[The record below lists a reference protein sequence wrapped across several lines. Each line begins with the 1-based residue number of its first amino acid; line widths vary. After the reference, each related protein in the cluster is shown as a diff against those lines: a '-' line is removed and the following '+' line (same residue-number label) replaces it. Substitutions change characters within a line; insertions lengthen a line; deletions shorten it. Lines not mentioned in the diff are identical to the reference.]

1 MRPSAIA
8 YSRCRQNQTMTSSD
22 KPILEPS
29 WVLRAVIAVCPFIA
43 MSDTVIDAL
52 GISVAMFTMVMI
64 STLLMIAV
72 IHVIPAS
79 GRWIAAV
86 LITSSAAAAVA
97 VAFDAWAHV
106 MHDRLNVFLAM
117 LVCNP
122 VLLADL
128 GFAPQRPTNLLRR
141 SLMRA
146 LSAIW
151 ILVGLSLGRELVGRG
166 SLLHDSGA
174 LFGDHHAFEI
184 AAFRSDM
191 GFLLAMLA
199 PGAFFA
205 IGIAFAL
212 YQRITRTDK
221 E

>member
-1 MRPSAIA
+1 MS
-8 YSRCRQNQTMTSSD
+8 SLKQNM
-22 KPILEPS
+22 LEPS

-52 GISVAMFTMVMI
+52 GISIA
-64 STLLMIAV
+64 MIAMV
-72 IHVIPAS
+72 TIATLVMMVTMRVIPENARWVAS
-79 GRWIAAV
+79 V
-86 LITSSAAAAVA
+86 LIASSAAAAVA
-97 VAFDAWAHV
+97 VAFDAWAHG
-106 MHDRLNVFLAM
+106 MHERLHVFLAM

-128 GFAPQRPTNLLRR
+128 GFAPQQPSRLLRR
-141 SLMRA
+141 SLTRA
-146 LSAIW
+146 LLAAW

-166 SLLHDSGA
+166 SLLHDSSA
-174 LFGDHHAFEI
+174 LLSDAHSLELI
-184 AAFRSDM
+184 AFRSDM

-212 YQRITRTDK
+212 YQRLTRDNK

>member
-1 MRPSAIA
+1 MS
-8 YSRCRQNQTMTSSD
+8 SGKLTM
-22 KPILEPS
+22 LEPS

-52 GISVAMFTMVMI
+52 GISVAMIAMVTM
-64 STLLMIAV
+64 SGLLTMATTR
-72 IHVIPAS
+72 VIPENA
-79 GRWIAAV
+79 RWIAAI
-86 LITSSAAAAVA
+86 LIASSTAAAVA
-97 VAFDAWAHV
+97 VAFDAWAHI
-106 MHDRLNVFLAM
+106 MHERLNVFLAM

-128 GFAPQRPTNLLRR
+128 GFSPQRPTNLLRR
-141 SLMRA
+141 SLVRSLLA
-146 LSAIW
+146 SW
-151 ILVGLSLGRELVGRG
+151 ILIGLSIGRELVGRG
-166 SLLHDSGA
+166 SLLHDSKA
-174 LFGDHHAFEI
+174 LFGDQHIFDFMV
-184 AAFRSDM
+184 FRSDM

-212 YQRITRTDK
+212 YQRLTRTNK

>member
-1 MRPSAIA
+1 M
-8 YSRCRQNQTMTSSD
+8 NSS
-22 KPILEPS
+22 KSNMLEPS

-43 MSDTVIDAL
+43 MSDTVVDAL
-52 GISVAMFTMVMI
+52 GISIAMTLMVMM
-64 STLLMIAV
+64 SAV
-72 IHVIPAS
+72 LTMAASRVIPENA
-79 GRWIAAV
+79 RWIAAI
-86 LITSSAAAAVA
+86 LIASSTAAAVA
-97 VAFDAWAHV
+97 VAFDAWTHV
-106 MHDRLNVFLAM
+106 MHERLGVFLAM

-141 SLMRA
+141 SLIRSLLA
-146 LSAIW
+146 AW
-151 ILVGLSLGRELVGRG
+151 ILIGLSVGRELVGRG
-166 SLLHDSGA
+166 SLLHGSNA
-174 LFGDHHAFEI
+174 LLGDHRALDFI
-184 AAFRSDM
+184 AFRSDM

-212 YQRITRTDK
+212 YQRLSHSDK